1 MAAHVGTTQRLSE
14 KTICMA
20 SNFGENDEFLHY
32 EVHNLYGYSHAMA
45 TQKYIYQ
52 QNLNTKYLDF
62 ITMSS

>member
-1 MAAHVGTTQRLSE
+1 
-14 KTICMA
+14 MA

-62 ITMSS
+62 ITMASWR